1 MQLYIATGNLVKDNE
16 LRMTT
21 NGKSV
26 LKNTLAIRRDKDNTD
41 FMEFTCFGTTAE
53 LLNKYTTK
61 GSKIGIQGE
70 FKNNNYEKDG
80 KKIYRN
86 ELLVRSIELLGTKEQ
101 KLNAE
106 TGEPIQET
114 TEEPT
119 QGDPFQEFNSEVQ
132 LTDDML
138 PF

>member
-16 LRMTT
+16 LRVTT
-21 NGKSV
+21 SGKSV
-26 LKNTLAIRRDKDNTD
+26 VKNTLAIRRDKDNTD
-41 FMEFTCFGTTAE
+41 FMEFTCFGTTAD

-86 ELLVRSIELLGTKEQ
+86 ELLVRSIELLSTKER
-101 KLNAE
+101 KSNTE
-106 TGEPIQET
+106 TVEPT
-114 TEEPT
+114 SAEEPT

-132 LTDDML
+132 LTDDMW

>member
-16 LRMTT
+16 LRVTT
-21 NGKSV
+21 SGKSV
-26 LKNTLAIRRDKDNTD
+26 VKNTLAIRRDKDNTD
-41 FMEFTCFGTTAE
+41 FMEFTCFGTTAD

-86 ELLVRSIELLGTKEQ
+86 ELLVRSIELLGTKER
-101 KLNAE
+101 KLNTE
-106 TGEPIQET
+106 

-119 QGDPFQEFNSEVQ
+119 QEDPFQEFNSEVQ

>member
-16 LRMTT
+16 LRVTT
-21 NGKSV
+21 SGKSV
-26 LKNTLAIRRDKDNTD
+26 VKNTLAIRRDKDNTD
-41 FMEFTCFGTTAE
+41 FMEFTCFGTTAD

-86 ELLVRSIELLGTKEQ
+86 ELLVRSIELLSTKER
-101 KLNAE
+101 KSNTE
-106 TGEPIQET
+106 TV
-114 TEEPT
+114 EPT
-119 QGDPFQEFNSEVQ
+119 SAEESTQEDPFQEFNSEVQ

>member
-16 LRMTT
+16 LRVTT
-21 NGKSV
+21 SGKSV
-26 LKNTLAIRRDKDNTD
+26 VKNTLAIRRDKDNTD

-86 ELLVRSIELLGTKEQ
+86 ELLVRSIELLSAKAQ

-106 TGEPIQET
+106 TGET
-114 TEEPT
+114 TSTEEPT
-119 QGDPFQEFNSEVQ
+119 QTDPFQEFSGEISD
-132 LTDDML
+132 LDL

>member
-16 LRMTT
+16 LRVATS
-21 NGKSV
+21 GKSV
-26 LKNTLAIRRDKDNTD
+26 VKNTLAIRRDKDNTD
-41 FMEFTCFGTTAE
+41 FMEFTCFGTTAD

-86 ELLVRSIELLGTKEQ
+86 ELLVRSIELLGTKER
-101 KLNAE
+101 KSNTE
-106 TGEPIQET
+106 TGELTSAEELTQE
-114 TEEPT
+114 
-119 QGDPFQEFNSEVQ
+119 DPFQEFSGENEVE
-132 LTDDML
+132 LTL

>member
-16 LRMTT
+16 LRVTT
-21 NGKSV
+21 SGKSV
-26 LKNTLAIRRDKDNTD
+26 VKNTLAIRRDKDNTD
-41 FMEFTCFGTTAE
+41 FMEFTCFGTTAD

-70 FKNNNYEKDG
+70 FKNSNYEKDG

-86 ELLVRSIELLGTKEQ
+86 ELLVRSIELLSTKER
-101 KLNAE
+101 KSNTE
-106 TGEPIQET
+106 TGEPT
-114 TEEPT
+114 SAEEPT
-119 QGDPFQEFNSEVQ
+119 QEDPFQEFSGEDEIG
-132 LTDDML
+132 LTL

>member
-16 LRMTT
+16 FRVTT
-21 NGKSV
+21 SGKSV
-26 LKNTLAIRRDKDNTD
+26 VKNTLAIRRDKDNTD

-86 ELLVRSIELLGTKEQ
+86 ELLVRNIELLGTKEH

-106 TGEPIQET
+106 TGEPISI
-114 TEEPT
+114 EEPT

>member
-16 LRMTT
+16 LRVTT
-21 NGKSV
+21 SGKSV
-26 LKNTLAIRRDKDNTD
+26 VKNTLAIRRDKDNTD

-86 ELLVRSIELLGTKEQ
+86 ELLVRTIELLGTKAQ
-101 KLNAE
+101 KLNVE
-106 TGEPIQET
+106 IGEPT
-114 TEEPT
+114 LAEEPT
-119 QGDPFQEFNSEVQ
+119 QTDPFQEFNSEVQ

>member
-16 LRMTT
+16 LRVTT
-21 NGKSV
+21 SGKSV
-26 LKNTLAIRRDKDNTD
+26 VKNTLAIRRDKDNTD
-41 FMEFTCFGTTAE
+41 FMEFTCFGTTAD

-86 ELLVRSIELLGTKEQ
+86 ELLVRSIELLSTKER
-101 KLNAE
+101 KSNTE
-106 TGEPIQET
+106 TGETTSAEET
-114 TEEPT
+114 T
-119 QGDPFQEFNSEVQ
+119 QGDPFQEFSGEDEIG
-132 LTDDML
+132 LTL

>member
-16 LRMTT
+16 LRVTT
-21 NGKSV
+21 SGKSV
-26 LKNTLAIRRDKDNTD
+26 VKNTLAIRRDKDNTD
-41 FMEFTCFGTTAE
+41 FMEFTCFGTTAD

-86 ELLVRSIELLGTKEQ
+86 ELLVRSIELLSTKER
-101 KLNAE
+101 KTNTE
-106 TGEPIQET
+106 TV
-114 TEEPT
+114 EPT
-119 QGDPFQEFNSEVQ
+119 LAEESTQTDPFQEFNSEVQ

>member
-16 LRMTT
+16 LRVTT
-21 NGKSV
+21 SGKSV
-26 LKNTLAIRRDKDNTD
+26 VKNTLAIRRDKDNTD

-86 ELLVRSIELLGTKEQ
+86 ELLVRSIELLSTKER
-101 KLNAE
+101 KSNTE
-106 TGEPIQET
+106 TGELT
-114 TEEPT
+114 SAEEPT
-119 QGDPFQEFNSEVQ
+119 QTDPFQEFSGEDEIG
-132 LTDDML
+132 LTL

>member
-16 LRMTT
+16 LRVTT
-21 NGKSV
+21 SGKSV
-26 LKNTLAIRRDKDNTD
+26 VKNTLAIRRDKDNTD

-70 FKNNNYEKDG
+70 FKNSNYEKDG

-86 ELLVRSIELLGTKEQ
+86 ELLVRTIELLSTK
-101 KLNAE
+101 KSNTE
-106 TGEPIQET
+106 TGEPT
-114 TEEPT
+114 SAEEPT
-119 QGDPFQEFNSEVQ
+119 QTDPFQEFGEENEVE
-132 LTDDML
+132 LTL

>member
-16 LRMTT
+16 LRVTT
-21 NGKSV
+21 SGKSV
-26 LKNTLAIRRDKDNTD
+26 VKNTLAIRRDKDNTD
-41 FMEFTCFGTTAE
+41 FMEFTCFGTTAD

-86 ELLVRSIELLGTKEQ
+86 ELLVRSIELLSTKER
-101 KLNAE
+101 KSNTE
-106 TGEPIQET
+106 TGEPASA
-114 TEEPT
+114 EEPT

>member
-16 LRMTT
+16 LRVTT
-21 NGKSV
+21 SGKSV
-26 LKNTLAIRRDKDNTD
+26 VKNTLAIRRDKDNTD
-41 FMEFTCFGTTAE
+41 FMEFTCFGTTAD

-86 ELLVRSIELLGTKEQ
+86 ELLVRSIELLGTKERA
-101 KLNAE
+101 KGREYSSNKRKDKMKDMVSEYE
-106 TGEPIQET
+106 T
-114 TEEPT
+114 
-119 QGDPFQEFNSEVQ
+119 NN
-132 LTDDML
+132 
-138 PF
+138 

>member
-16 LRMTT
+16 LRVTT
-21 NGKSV
+21 SGKSV
-26 LKNTLAIRRDKDNTD
+26 VKNTLAIRRDKDNTD

-61 GSKIGIQGE
+61 GSKIIIQGE

-86 ELLVRSIELLGTKEQ
+86 ELLVKTIELLGTKER
-101 KLNAE
+101 KPNTE
-106 TGEPIQET
+106 TGET
-114 TEEPT
+114 TSTEEPT
-119 QGDPFQEFNSEVQ
+119 QTDPFQEFSGEISD
-132 LTDDML
+132 LDL

>member
-16 LRMTT
+16 LRVTT
-21 NGKSV
+21 SGKSV
-26 LKNTLAIRRDKDNTD
+26 VKNTLAIRRDKDNTD

-53 LLNKYTTK
+53 LLNKYTAK

-86 ELLVRSIELLGTKEQ
+86 ELLVRSIELLGTKGQ

-106 TGEPIQET
+106 TVEPT
-114 TEEPT
+114 PVEEPT
-119 QGDPFQEFNSEVQ
+119 QGDPFQEFSGEISD
-132 LTDDML
+132 LDL

>member
-16 LRMTT
+16 LRVTT
-21 NGKSV
+21 SGKSV
-26 LKNTLAIRRDKDNTD
+26 VKNTLAIRRDKDNTD
-41 FMEFTCFGTTAE
+41 FMEFTCFGTTAD

-86 ELLVRSIELLGTKEQ
+86 ELLVRSIELLSTKAQ
-101 KLNAE
+101 KSNTE
-106 TGEPIQET
+106 TGEPT
-114 TEEPT
+114 SAEEPT
-119 QGDPFQEFNSEVQ
+119 QTDPFQEFNSEVQ

>member
-16 LRMTT
+16 LRVTT
-21 NGKSV
+21 SGKSV
-26 LKNTLAIRRDKDNTD
+26 VKNILAIRRDKDNTD
-41 FMEFTCFGTTAE
+41 FMEFTCFGTTAD

-61 GSKIGIQGE
+61 GSKIGE

-86 ELLVRSIELLGTKEQ
+86 ELLVRSIELLSTKER
-101 KLNAE
+101 KTNTE
-106 TGEPIQET
+106 TGEPT
-114 TEEPT
+114 SAEEPT
-119 QGDPFQEFNSEVQ
+119 QTDPFQEFSGENEVE
-132 LTDDML
+132 LTL